1 MTLDLTNFQKALLFF
16 LILACLHY
24 LYIVFENRVLKAVFD
39 ADISEGF
46 ENGDQAMNESETRQD
61 VITIYD
67 KFYAKIYNLL
77 TQNQGRTFGK
87 VALSMNSWKKTSN
100 PDVSKW
106 SVLDAGCGTG
116 QACQA
121 FAKMGVGSVVG
132 VDISAPMLEQAQI
145 DLEKSEV
152 LDAEQKKLIH
162 FRNDNLMNPSACSA
176 GEFSH
181 IVVYYF
187 TIYYL
192 QDMETFFRNCNMW
205 SLPNGKLAVEVVNK
219 YKFDPIL
226 EPANPLVGF
235 SLQKYFEKRVT
246 QSKISFN
253 TFDYTGEFNLHDP
266 KAEFRETFYFKDK
279 TITPRRQVH
288 QFTMPNIQD
297 IIKNASLAGW
307 KYTGFIDLMP
317 ADFEYGYLVLFS
329 KER

>member
-16 LILACLHY
+16 LIIGCIHY
-24 LYIVFENRVLKAVFD
+24 LYIVFENRILKPAYE
-39 ADISEGF
+39 ADVTEGF
-46 ENGDQAMNESETRQD
+46 EDGEKAINESETRQD

-67 KFYAKIYNLL
+67 KFYSKIYNML

-87 VALSMNSWKKTSN
+87 VALSINSWKDTSN
-100 PDVSKW
+100 KDISKW
-106 SVLDAGCGTG
+106 SILDAGCGTG

-121 FAKMGVGSVVG
+121 FAKMGVGSAVG
-132 VDISAPMLEQAQI
+132 VDISAPMLEQAQK
-145 DLEKSEV
+145 DLEKSDI
-152 LDAEQKKLIH
+152 LDAEQKKVIH
-162 FRNDNLMNPSACSA
+162 LRNENLMNPSACSA
-176 GEFSH
+176 GEFTH
-181 IVVYYF
+181 IVAYYF

-205 SLPNGKLAVEVVNK
+205 SMPNGKLAVEVVNK

-235 SLQKYFEKRVT
+235 SMQKYFEKRVT

-279 TITPRRQVH
+279 SLTPRRQVH

-317 ADFEYGYLVLFS
+317 ADFEYGYLILFS